1 MDEQTFNLG
10 IRKVLK
16 RFGVAAQREIEK
28 AVDAAIASG
37 GLGGDETLDVKIALT
52 VPAAGLD
59 FAIDDTIDLA

>member
-28 AVDAAIASG
+28 AVDAAIANSE
-37 GLGGDETLDVKIALT
+37 LSGDETLDIRIALS
-52 VPAAGLD
+52 VPGAGLD
-59 FAIDDTIDLA
+59 FEIEDTIALA

>member
-28 AVDAAIASG
+28 AVDTAMARGEIG
-37 GLGGDETLDVKIALT
+37 GHETLGVKIELT
-52 VPAAGLD
+52 IPDAGLD
-59 FAIDDTIDLA
+59 FTIEDTIDLA

>member
-1 MDEQTFNLG
+1 MDEQKFNLE

-28 AVDAAIASG
+28 AVDARIAIG
-37 GLGGDETLDVKIALT
+37 GLSGDETLDVRIELA
-52 VPAAGLD
+52 VPGAELD

>member
-16 RFGVAAQREIEK
+16 RFGIASQREIEK

-37 GLGGDETLDVKIALT
+37 DLSGDETLDVKIALT
-52 VPAAGLD
+52 VPAVGLD
-59 FAIDDTIDLA
+59 FAIDDTIELA

>member
-28 AVDAAIASG
+28 AVDTAIASG
-37 GLGGDETLDVKIALT
+37 GLSGNETLDVKIVLT
-52 VPAAGLD
+52 VPGADLD
-59 FAIDDTIDLA
+59 FAIDDTIELG

>member
-1 MDEQTFNLG
+1 MDEQVFNLG

-37 GLGGDETLDVKIALT
+37 DLAGDETLNVSIALT
-52 VPAAGLD
+52 VPGAGLD
-59 FAIDDTIDLA
+59 FSIDDTIDLA